1 MHNSYD
7 LNNILEAI
15 ESINQGQ
22 IKKNNFIESN
32 KSKDIKEEK
41 EIITVSDGILPS
53 TEKIILEAELYSS
66 KIKKNSSMQTTLPED
81 VLILND
87 EYNEKNLD
95 TIDLKKIKLNIID
108 DLYSSLSKKVKK
120 KTLKTIFDL
129 HKNISELKNQ
139 IEVLKINKT
148 SENITQV
155 SSEKN
160 LKINDDDLKKN
171 KEHLI
176 NEEPL
181 INKENLEQEKEHLI
195 NEEPLINKENL
206 EQEKEHLINEDSE
219 YLLTGQNNN
228 NLSTEVIETLKL
240 QNLIIKRHEKNE
252 EKLRFQI
259 IDLEQDITI
268 LSKK

>member
-195 NEEPLINKENL
+195 NE
-206 EQEKEHLINEDSE
+206 DSE

>member
-1 MHNSYD
+1 
-7 LNNILEAI
+7 
-15 ESINQGQ
+15 
-22 IKKNNFIESN
+22 
-32 KSKDIKEEK
+32 
-41 EIITVSDGILPS
+41 VSDGILPS

-81 VLILND
+81 VLILNE

-195 NEEPLINKENL
+195 NE
-206 EQEKEHLINEDSE
+206 DSE

>member
-66 KIKKNSSMQTTLPED
+66 KIKKNSSLQTTLPED
-81 VLILND
+81 VLILNE

-195 NEEPLINKENL
+195 NE
-206 EQEKEHLINEDSE
+206 DSE

>member
-81 VLILND
+81 VLILNE

-195 NEEPLINKENL
+195 NE
-206 EQEKEHLINEDSE
+206 DSE

>member
-1 MHNSYD
+1 M
-7 LNNILEAI
+7 
-15 ESINQGQ
+15 
-22 IKKNNFIESN
+22 
-32 KSKDIKEEK
+32 
-41 EIITVSDGILPS
+41 SDGILPS

-81 VLILND
+81 VLILNE

-195 NEEPLINKENL
+195 NE
-206 EQEKEHLINEDSE
+206 DSE

>member
-66 KIKKNSSMQTTLPED
+66 KIKKSSSIQTTLPED
-81 VLILND
+81 VLILNE
-87 EYNEKNLD
+87 EYNEKNLN
-95 TIDLKKIKLNIID
+95 TFDLNKIKLNIID

-129 HKNISELKNQ
+129 HKKIRELKKQ
-139 IEVLKINKT
+139 IEVSKINA
-148 SENITQV
+148 SSDNITQV
-155 SSEKN
+155 SSKKN

-195 NEEPLINKENL
+195 NE
-206 EQEKEHLINEDSE
+206 DSE
-219 YLLTGQNNN
+219 YLLTEQNNN
-228 NLSTEVIETLKL
+228 NLSKEIIETLKL

-259 IDLEQDITI
+259 TDLEQDITI

>member
-32 KSKDIKEEK
+32 KSKDINEEK

-66 KIKKNSSMQTTLPED
+66 KIKKNSSIQTTLPED
-81 VLILND
+81 VLILNE
-87 EYNEKNLD
+87 EYNEKNLN
-95 TIDLKKIKLNIID
+95 TFDLNKIKLNIID

-129 HKNISELKNQ
+129 HKKISELKRQ
-139 IEVLKINKT
+139 IEVSKINA
-148 SENITQV
+148 SSDNITQV
-155 SSEKN
+155 SSKKN

-195 NEEPLINKENL
+195 NE
-206 EQEKEHLINEDSE
+206 DSE
-219 YLLTGQNNN
+219 YLLTEQNNN
-228 NLSTEVIETLKL
+228 NLSKEIIETLKL

-259 IDLEQDITI
+259 TDLEQDITI